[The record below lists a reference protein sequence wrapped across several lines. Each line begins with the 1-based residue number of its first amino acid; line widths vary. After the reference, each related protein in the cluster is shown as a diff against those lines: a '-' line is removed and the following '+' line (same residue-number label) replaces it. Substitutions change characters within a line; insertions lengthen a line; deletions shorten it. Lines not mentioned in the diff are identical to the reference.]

1 MEEFAKLNPAQI
13 ERHISKAVD
22 TFLEVITT
30 YGLKVIGAIIILIVG
45 YTIANIVHRSIQRAG
60 GRSKR
65 IDQTITTFAA
75 SAAKYLV
82 IIFTLISVLGSFG
95 VQTTSFVAILGA
107 AGLAIGLA
115 LQGTL
120 SHVASGLMLVF
131 FRPFRVG
138 EFIEA
143 GGISGTV
150 RSITLFVTQIDTA
163 DNVHVVVPNGLIWAG
178 NMKNFS
184 RNPTRRL
191 ELKYLLSYVDDA
203 TLALRLVH
211 EIVSRDERVL
221 EEPPPQIGLMSFADI
236 GITVVAQ
243 VWVKQPH
250 VQAVQFD
257 MNRAVK
263 EAFDKH
269 EITMSFAQRRGLI
282 QPPTPT
288 LPTPL
293 NPPDMPKPPPQGTF

>member
-120 SHVASGLMLVF
+120 
-131 FRPFRVG
+131 
-138 EFIEA
+138 
-143 GGISGTV
+143 
-150 RSITLFVTQIDTA
+150 
-163 DNVHVVVPNGLIWAG
+163 
-178 NMKNFS
+178 
-184 RNPTRRL
+184 
-191 ELKYLLSYVDDA
+191 
-203 TLALRLVH
+203 AL
-211 EIVSRDERVL
+211 
-221 EEPPPQIGLMSFADI
+221 G
-236 GITVVAQ
+236 
-243 VWVKQPH
+243 
-250 VQAVQFD
+250 
-257 MNRAVK
+257 
-263 EAFDKH
+263 
-269 EITMSFAQRRGLI
+269 
-282 QPPTPT
+282 
-288 LPTPL
+288 
-293 NPPDMPKPPPQGTF
+293 